1 MLLIGCAG
9 AAAAAMGGK
18 GTLAMAK
25 RLPRWGQCHTF
36 GRGVSTNGAD
46 ARLPIVL
53 FCFILFF
60 GTMCDAS
67 LVFHNAP
74 PCVCSVA

>member
-36 GRGVSTNGAD
+36 GRGAFQPTVRTLDCRS
-46 ARLPIVL
+46 
-53 FCFILFF
+53 FCFVVLFF
-60 GTMCDAS
+60 GTIYDAS
-67 LVFHNAP
+67 RVFHNAP
-74 PCVCSVA
+74 PCVFRVA